1 MEITSHVIYLMII
14 AVLLITNG
22 AAIFYLYKFSKIIL
36 NLEDTI
42 EESLDEIDSQYKIMY
57 DISTRE
63 IFFDSIEVRTCVKE
77 LVKSRNLMLKI
88 AKNLNESFKG

>member
-1 MEITSHVIYLMII
+1 MEITSQVIYLMII